1 MTGFTQGSEFMVM
14 IKIGFALIEFTVQ
27 LGRHTSPIIIQVQAH
42 ELGL

>member
-14 IKIGFALIEFTVQ
+14 IKIGFALMEFTVQ
-27 LGRHTSPIIIQVQAH
+27 LGRHMSPVITQIQAH